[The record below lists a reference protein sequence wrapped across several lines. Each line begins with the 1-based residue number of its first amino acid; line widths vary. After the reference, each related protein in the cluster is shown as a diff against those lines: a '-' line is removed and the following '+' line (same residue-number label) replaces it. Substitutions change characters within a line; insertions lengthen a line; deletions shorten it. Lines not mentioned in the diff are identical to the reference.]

1 MTHLINFADVFLN
14 FKDKEGNFASD
25 DIRSLLSLYNA
36 AYLRTHGEE
45 VLDEAIIFTRSHLE
59 AALTSLESKLADEV
73 SLTLQTPLFR
83 RVKILETRNYIPIYE
98 KEASRNKAML
108 EFAKLNFNLV
118 QLLYCEELKTVTL

>member
-1 MTHLINFADVFLN
+1 MIYLINFADVFLN

-36 AYLRTHGEE
+36 AYLRTRGEE

-59 AALTSLESKLADEV
+59 ATLTLLESKLADEV
-73 SLTLQTPLFR
+73 SLSLQTPLFP

-98 KEASRNKAML
+98 M
-108 EFAKLNFNLV
+108 
-118 QLLYCEELKTVTL
+118 